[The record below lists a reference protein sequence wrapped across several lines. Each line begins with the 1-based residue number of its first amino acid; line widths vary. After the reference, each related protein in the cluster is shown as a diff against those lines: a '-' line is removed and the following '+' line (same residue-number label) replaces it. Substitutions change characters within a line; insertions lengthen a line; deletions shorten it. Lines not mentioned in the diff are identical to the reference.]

1 LPNFCGTLVLT
12 GKAGEEEKETEMN
25 SKDLAIQI
33 QAKREELES
42 VLIAK
47 RQLEDEIM
55 ALTNAKIYADNN

>member
-1 LPNFCGTLVLT
+1 
-12 GKAGEEEKETEMN
+12 MN